1 MSQEVELKL
10 RIAPADTPRVL
21 DHPFF
26 KDIAQG
32 EFRSELLVSVYYDT
46 PQLDLKRQGIT
57 LRLRQQG
64 SQWMQTVKAAGKVA
78 AGLHERVDEEWET
91 DENQLNFAALGDSQV
106 RDVFADEQIRGAL
119 RPLFV
124 TEVTRTSTLLVF
136 ANGDRVEVAVDEG
149 AIRAGE
155 QILPVCEVE
164 LEHKAGHAS
173 RVFEVALSLQ
183 NTIPLAVENVSKAE
197 RGYRLATQAVL
208 TPSKAKAPPLK
219 ESLSASE
226 AFGSIMHG
234 CLAHLQANEEGGLQG
249 KDPEFVHQMRVAL
262 RRMRSALSLFK
273 DLIPQEYTTTLC
285 EELRWLTGE
294 LDAARNW
301 DVFYQQTLPPILAAF
316 PDDADLQSLA
326 TQSGELRRVQD
337 QRAQEAVRA
346 PRYHHLLL
354 QLGAWLYTQPWRTGA
369 GDGNTV
375 APELPIGE
383 FAAQVLQK
391 RHKKLRQ
398 RGHQLTTLPP
408 PERHQVRIA
417 AKKLRYAT
425 DFFAVLFPRKL
436 AHRYSNTLAAL
447 QDVLGI
453 LNDAA
458 TAMALL
464 QELAAA
470 ADNGTPREAR
480 GIVRG
485 WVQGTSYLRLQELEH
500 AWETFLD
507 SKRFW

>member
-10 RIAPADTPRVL
+10 RIAPADIPRVL
-21 DHPFF
+21 DHPLF
-26 KDIAQG
+26 KETAQG
-32 EFRSELLVSVYYDT
+32 EFQSELLVSVYYDT

-64 SQWMQTVKAAGKVA
+64 ARWIQTVKAAGKVA
-78 AGLHERVDEEWET
+78 AGLHERVEEEWET
-91 DENQLNFAALGDSQV
+91 EENQLNFAALGDSQV

-119 RPLFV
+119 RPLFI
-124 TEVTRTSTLLVF
+124 TQVTRTSTRLAF
-136 ANGDRVEVAVDEG
+136 ANGDRIEVAVDEG
-149 AIRAGE
+149 EIRVGE
-155 QILPVCEVE
+155 QTLPLCEVE
-164 LEHKAGHAS
+164 LEQKAGHAS
-173 RVFEVALSLQ
+173 RVFEVALSIQ
-183 NTIPLAVENVSKAE
+183 NTIPLAVENVSKAA

-219 ESLSASE
+219 ESLSTSE

-234 CLAHLQANEEGGLQG
+234 CLAHLQENEEGVLQG

-273 DLIPQEYTTTLC
+273 DLVSQEHTTTLR

-301 DVFYQQTLPPILAAF
+301 DVFYEQTLPPILAAF
-316 PDDADLQSLA
+316 PDEADLQSLA
-326 TQSGELRRVQD
+326 TQSADLRRVQN
-337 QRAQEAVRA
+337 QRAQEAVKA

-354 QLGAWLYTQPWRTGA
+354 QLGAWLYTQPWHMGA
-369 GDGNTV
+369 GDERTV
-375 APELPIGE
+375 APESPIVE

-398 RGHQLTTLPP
+398 RGHQLTALSP

-425 DFFAVLFPRKL
+425 DFFTILFPRKL
-436 AHRYSNTLAAL
+436 AYRYSKTLAAL
-447 QDVLGI
+447 QDVLGL

-464 QELAAA
+464 QELASTVAE
-470 ADNGTPREAR
+470 GTPREAR

-485 WVQGTSYLRLQELEH
+485 WVQGTSHLRLQELEH
-500 AWETFLD
+500 VWETFLE